1 MEKKQ
6 IVIIESSPTDTLAK
20 IAKGL
25 KKKGYEVIFISL
37 VSDIERD
44 FIKESYDKTISFNAK
59 FFKINIS
66 NFPEIFF
73 HGLKNFSAII
83 KSLYEITKLKPYV
96 IIGRAPPNWLCTIF
110 AKYFKKY
117 PFIYFPY
124 DIRSFSYPSLK
135 DALSN
140 GVPKFEINS
149 EKYCFENT
157 DGIIHKGDENE
168 LNILNK
174 TLLGDINIACPTFYF
189 FPYCLGEFAVPLDKT
204 NKISLRQKGIH
215 LVYVGHVPD
224 DSGWIEGLNNIINQ
238 GIYLHLY
245 SRTNNIPDKEEKQRV
260 MKVLKDSLKKKFL
273 VLHDT
278 VSQKELSKEISK
290 YDYGIYSYC
299 ISGKKGY
306 SNATGN
312 KIPSYLEAG
321 LPVIYP
327 DYYLSAG
334 KFLEDSGVGIKLSN
348 FNKLKKILKKNN
360 PSKFEK
366 NILKTRDFLSIE
378 NQVGLL
384 ENFFKQ
390 VICIKHNLW
399 KKKD

>member
-1 MEKKQ
+1 MKKKQ
-6 IVIIESSPTDTLAK
+6 IVIVESSPTDTLAK
-20 IAKGL
+20 IAKAL
-25 KKKGYEVIFISL
+25 KKIGYEVIFISL

-44 FIKESYDKTISFNAK
+44 FIKESYDKIISFNAK
-59 FFKINIS
+59 FFKINLSTI
-66 NFPEIFF
+66 PQIFS

-83 KSLYEITKLKPYV
+83 KSFFEIKKLKPYLV
-96 IIGRAPPNWLCTIF
+96 LGRAPPNWLCAIF

-117 PFIYFPY
+117 PFVYFPY
-124 DIRSFSYPSLK
+124 DIRSFSYPTIK
-135 DALSN
+135 DAVSG

-149 EKYCFENT
+149 ERYCFENT

-174 TLLGDINIACPTFYF
+174 TLLGDINITCPTFYF
-189 FPYCLGEFAVPLDKT
+189 FPYCLKEFAVPINKKD
-204 NKISLRQKGIH
+204 KISLKQKGIH

-224 DSGWIEGLNNIINQ
+224 DAGWMDGLNKIINQ

-245 SRTNNIPDKEEKQRV
+245 SRTNNITDKEEKKRV
-260 MKVLKDSLKKKFL
+260 TAVLGNSLKNKFL
-273 VLHDT
+273 ILHDT
-278 VSQKELSKEISK
+278 ISQKELAREISR

-321 LPVIYP
+321 LPIIYP

-334 KFLEDSGVGIKLSN
+334 KFLEENKVGIKLSD
-348 FNKLKKILKKNN
+348 FNKLKKILKTTN
-360 PSKFEK
+360 PSKIKK
-366 NILKTRDFLSIE
+366 NIIKTRDFLSIE
-378 NQVGLL
+378 NQVELL
-384 ENFFKQ
+384 ENFFKK
-390 VICIKHNLW
+390 VVLF
-399 KKKD
+399 KKTRNG